1 MAFQQHP
8 RAVLSKLQKE
18 IPASVTS
25 DALIRLAKD
34 GAQTQTAEFVEA
46 YLPLACLI
54 HRRVSALQ
62 TLRTQTAEALG
73 VEAVTAPF
81 LIGLA
86 GSVAVGKSTSA
97 KFLQHALAAW
107 PEHRDVSLVTS
118 DGFLFPNAELK
129 QRGIMERKGF
139 PESFDASQLVKF
151 LTRLKSGDTT
161 VTAPLYSHV
170 SYDVMPDQR
179 LALQTPHIVIVEGI
193 NVLQPQLPAGESD
206 HSSASDFFDYSIYV
220 HAEEALIRQWYETRF
235 LVLTQAAVNDPQSF
249 YSRFVHLTPEQRLD
263 LINNVWTTING
274 KNLADH
280 ILPTRPRADLI
291 LHKGLGHRITHFEL
305 RNR

>member
-18 IPASVTS
+18 IPASVMS
-25 DALIRLAKD
+25 DALIRLAKG
-34 GAQTQTAEFVEA
+34 GAETQSAEFIEV

-54 HRRVSALQ
+54 HQRVSALQ
-62 TLRTQTAEALG
+62 TLRSQTAEALG
-73 VEAVTAPF
+73 AQAVTAPF

-107 PEHRDVSLVTS
+107 PDHSDVSLVTS

-151 LTRLKSGDTT
+151 LTRLKSGETG
-161 VTAPLYSHV
+161 VAAPLYSHV
-170 SYDVMPDQR
+170 SYDVMPDQQ
-179 LALQTPHIVIVEGI
+179 LVVQTPHIVIVEGI
-193 NVLQPQLPAGESD
+193 NVLQPQLPDGESD

-220 HAEEALIRQWYETRF
+220 HAEEALIRQWYTARF
-235 LVLTQAAVNDPQSF
+235 LALTQAAVNDPQSF
-249 YSRFVHLTPEQRLD
+249 YSRFAPLSPEQRLD
-263 LINNVWTTING
+263 LIDHVWTTING
-274 KNLADH
+274 KNLANH

-291 LHKGLGHRITHFEL
+291 LHKGPAHGITHFEL